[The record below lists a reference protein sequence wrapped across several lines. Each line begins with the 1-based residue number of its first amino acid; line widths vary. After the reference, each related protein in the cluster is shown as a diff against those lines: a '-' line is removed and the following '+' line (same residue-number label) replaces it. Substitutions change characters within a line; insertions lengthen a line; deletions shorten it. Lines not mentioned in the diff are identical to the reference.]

1 MLVSSTNN
9 AILVCPVQRNQGIT
23 KTAEVAIARS
33 LPACFNLAS
42 SQDFGLIIINVPDG
56 RDTIQNRVLDLCRGL
71 KSHPET
77 QDTPVI
83 ISLEFINRELII
95 KLVNT
100 GIRFM
105 DLREKGAPIDP
116 ERLLCLTRRAD
127 PSVRIDLILARLCPF
142 LDHRWESDGH
152 ALTTCR
158 AYRNRMVLGGKRLH
172 EVCESDCHVYCEYY
186 LHPRFTS

>member
-1 MLVSSTNN
+1 MIVSSTSN
-9 AILVCPVQRNQGIT
+9 AILVCPVQRNQGIA
-23 KTAEVAIARS
+23 KTAEVTIARS

-42 SQDFGLIIINVPDG
+42 SRDFGLIIINVPWG
-56 RDTIQNRVLDLCRGL
+56 KEAIRNRVLDLCRGL

-83 ISLEFINRELII
+83 ISAEFINREMII
-95 KLVNT
+95 KLVNA

-105 DLREKGAPIDP
+105 DVRGKGAHIDP
-116 ERLLCLTRRAD
+116 ERLLCLTRSAD
-127 PSVRIDLILARLCPF
+127 PSIRIDLILARLCPF
-142 LDHRWESDGH
+142 LDHRRENDGY